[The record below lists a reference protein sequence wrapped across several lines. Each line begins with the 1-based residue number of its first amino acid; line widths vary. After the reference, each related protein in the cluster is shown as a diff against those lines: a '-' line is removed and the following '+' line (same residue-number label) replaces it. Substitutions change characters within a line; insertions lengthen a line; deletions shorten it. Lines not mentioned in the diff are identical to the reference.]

1 MLAWFDGLQGVQ
13 TLFAVCAVIGGI
25 LLVFRMIAMF
35 VGLDHAG
42 ANLDVGG
49 DLHAGGDG
57 GVHHGTDW
65 AFKIFTI
72 QSMSA
77 FLTLFGLVG
86 LLVYPEFGTPVAIGG
101 GVAAGVVAAQA
112 TEFLV
117 RAMLSLQST
126 GSLTP
131 ADAIGTEGTVYL
143 TVDPE
148 SGGKVQ
154 VTVGGRLREYE
165 AVSDNGERLETG
177 APIRVVKA
185 DGNALVVKRK
195 AS

>member
-35 VGLDHAG
+35 AGVDHAG
-42 ANLDVGG
+42 A
-49 DLHAGGDG
+49 DLHVGADVDG

-72 QSMSA
+72 QSLSA

-101 GVAAGVVAAQA
+101 GIAAGIVAAQA

-117 RAMLSLQST
+117 RAMLSLQSS
-126 GSLTP
+126 GSLTL
-131 ADAIGTEGTVYL
+131 ADAVGAEGTVYL
-143 TVDPE
+143 TVDPDN
-148 SGGKVQ
+148 GGTVQ
-154 VTVGGRLREYE
+154 VTVSGRLREYE
-165 AVSDNGERLETG
+165 AVSANGERLETG
-177 APIRVVKA
+177 VPIRVIKA

>member
-13 TLFAVCAVIGGI
+13 TLFAICAVVGGV

-35 VGLDHAG
+35 AGIDHTG
-42 ANLDVGG
+42 A
-49 DLHAGGDG
+49 DLHSGADLDG

-72 QSMSA
+72 QSLSA

-86 LLVYPEFGTPVAIGG
+86 LLLYPEFGTPVAIGG

-117 RAMLSLQST
+117 RATLSLQSS
-126 GSLTP
+126 GSLTL
-131 ADAIGTEGTVYL
+131 ADTVGAEGTVYL

-148 SGGKVQ
+148 TGGKVQ
-154 VTVGGRLREYE
+154 VTVAGRLREYE
-165 AVSDNGERLETG
+165 AVSANGERLETG
-177 APIRVVKA
+177 APIRVIKA

>member
-1 MLAWFDGLQGVQ
+1 MLAWFDALQGVQ
-13 TLFAVCAVIGGI
+13 TLFAVCAVVGGL

-35 VGLDHAG
+35 AG
-42 ANLDVGG
+42 IHDPGG
-49 DLHAGGDG
+49 DLGSGGHD
-57 GVHHGTDW
+57 GTDW

-86 LLVYPEFGTPVAIGG
+86 LTLHPEFGTAVALGG
-101 GVAAGVVAAQA
+101 GVMAGVVAAQA

-117 RAMLSLQST
+117 RATLSLQSS
-126 GSLTP
+126 GSVTL
-131 ADAIGTEGTVYL
+131 ADAIGAEGTVYL
-143 TVDPE
+143 TVEPTT
-148 SGGKVQ
+148 GGKVQ
-154 VTVGGRLREYE
+154 VTVSGRLREYE
-165 AVSDNGERLETG
+165 AVSVDGERLETG
-177 APIRVVKA
+177 APIEVVNA

>member
-13 TLFAVCAVIGGI
+13 TLFATCAVIGGI

-35 VGLDHAG
+35 AGLDHGG
-42 ANLDVGG
+42 A
-49 DLHAGGDG
+49 DLHAGGDADAG
-57 GVHHGTDW
+57 AHHGTDW
-65 AFKIFTI
+65 AFKIFTV
-72 QSMSA
+72 QSLSA

-86 LLVYPEFGTPVAIGG
+86 LLLHPEFGTPVAIGG
-101 GVAAGVVAAQA
+101 GFAAGVVAAQA

-126 GSLTP
+126 GSLTL
-131 ADAIGTEGTVYL
+131 ADAVGAEGTVYL
-143 TVDPE
+143 TVDPQT
-148 SGGKVQ
+148 GGKVQ

-165 AVSDNGERLETG
+165 AVSISGERLETG

-185 DGNALVVKRK
+185 DGNALVVKRN